1 MKIHLFYKGE
11 SAGMTSFTLNGYTE
25 DEAEQVAKNISSHAT
40 LMKEI
45 DDYLWGESD

>member
-1 MKIHLFYKGE
+1 MKVHLFYKGE
-11 SAGMTSFTLNGYTE
+11 SAGMTSFTLNGYSA
-25 DEAEQVAKNISSHAT
+25 DEAEHVAKNISSHAS